1 MGLTEFTLTNIF
13 LKSFDTYILLAE
25 IVCLPAGSCLFEIL
39 CTFELLTF
47 EMSKNQIIPDHQKSE
62 ESKLITIVWP
72 HKLSRSQSLYAGF
85 TLLTGVDMLII
96 SVCTRPE

>member
-25 IVCLPAGSCLFEIL
+25 IVRLLGPVLFEIL

-47 EMSKNQIIPDHQKSE
+47 EMSKNQIIPYHQKSE
-62 ESKLITIVWP
+62 ASKLITIVWP
-72 HKLSRSQSLYAGF
+72 HKLSRSRSLYAGF